1 MDSPDTDRP
10 IQTGRTTWLF
20 AGCVA
25 AIALALVHQPFP
37 PCVDYPQHLATAC
50 SLLRALRGEHTGQ
63 LALISFNGLFELATA
78 LLGLLLP
85 LELAGRIVL
94 ALGFCLQPLAVWR
107 LLRFAGRPV
116 AYAFVWLPCAYSFC
130 LAWGFVDFV
139 IGTGLA
145 TCCLLDWFEQKPA
158 PRVWLLALATAY
170 AHVLG
175 GCFVLLGMA
184 LGVLTRRQPWR
195 ALLPGAGLAAYLA
208 LAYTQIGRVPRLD
221 RGWTVL
227 FPRWSDRLP
236 LHRTVLGSWSGPWD
250 ELLVAALVVVLLG
263 ICLTALL
270 ARGSARWTG
279 HAFIWL
285 WSSVWVLYSVL
296 PAVLDDCWSF
306 FQRFG
311 HVGVLW
317 LPAALPTF
325 GRERRWRRLVETP
338 LLVLGMLAALNSVLH
353 LCRDAEARDADAI
366 LADIPR
372 GSHVAPV
379 NYDLNRQPMTDAA
392 SWLHFAAY
400 AIVRRDSEIPDIFA
414 RDHWTF
420 PIHES
425 WPPGVPLPPPGYQ
438 WQNTFDTSAA
448 YARYFDVVLAR
459 TSDAKPNLDPRQQI
473 FGAQQ
478 NEALLLSHHG
488 RFWLYRFL
496 TGGAGS
502 SPQQAHNDA
511 HPAPLGPALTL

>member
-25 AIALALVHQPFP
+25 AIALALVYQPFP

-263 ICLTALL
+263 ERPGLTAPDSLGAYLTWAPRPGRTDAERNCVSNIRPEGLVPAL
-270 ARGSARWTG
+270 AADKLCYLMLEAAR
-279 HAFIWL
+279 
-285 WSSVWVLYSVL
+285 
-296 PAVLDDCWSF
+296 
-306 FQRFG
+306 
-311 HVGVLW
+311 
-317 LPAALPTF
+317 
-325 GRERRWRRLVETP
+325 RRLSGVA
-338 LLVLGMLAALNSVLH
+338 LKDDGRVLGA
-353 LCRDAEARDADAI
+353 
-366 LADIPR
+366 
-372 GSHVAPV
+372 
-379 NYDLNRQPMTDAA
+379 
-392 SWLHFAAY
+392 
-400 AIVRRDSEIPDIFA
+400 
-414 RDHWTF
+414 
-420 PIHES
+420 
-425 WPPGVPLPPPGYQ
+425 
-438 WQNTFDTSAA
+438 
-448 YARYFDVVLAR
+448 
-459 TSDAKPNLDPRQQI
+459 
-473 FGAQQ
+473 
-478 NEALLLSHHG
+478 
-488 RFWLYRFL
+488 
-496 TGGAGS
+496 
-502 SPQQAHNDA
+502 
-511 HPAPLGPALTL
+511 